1 MFADLNAVV
10 AACAVDQVFVV
21 DVDRNMVNVQPAA
34 ALACS
39 ATVDIAAVVF
49 ASARIEPCKEDQPA

>member
-10 AACAVDQVFVV
+10 ATSAVDQVLVI
-21 DVDRNMVNVQPAA
+21 DVDRNVVDVQPATA
-34 ALACS
+34 FACS

-49 ASARIEPCKEDQPA
+49 SS